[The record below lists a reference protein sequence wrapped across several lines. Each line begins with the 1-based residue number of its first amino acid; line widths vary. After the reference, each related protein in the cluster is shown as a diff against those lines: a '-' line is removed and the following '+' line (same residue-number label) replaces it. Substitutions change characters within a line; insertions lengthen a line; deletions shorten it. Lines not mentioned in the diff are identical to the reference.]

1 MLKIPTDNPMRAPLY
16 FHLSRRE
23 SQIMDVLYRVGEAS
37 VSDVVT
43 QIPDEPAYNTVRN
56 TLTTLEKKGHVVH
69 RQEGK
74 RYLYSPSISLESV
87 KRSAAGYMLQTF
99 FGGSPSKAIV
109 TLLGISGDRLTREG
123 LDEVEELL
131 ARARGGKE

>member
-1 MLKIPTDNPMRAPLY
+1 MRTPLY

-23 SQIMDVLYRVGEAS
+23 SQIMDVLYRLGEAS
-37 VSDVVT
+37 VSDVVGSM
-43 QIPDEPAYNTVRN
+43 PDKPAYNTVRN

-69 RQEGK
+69 RQDGK
-74 RYLYSPSISLESV
+74 RYLYAPSVPLESV

-109 TLLGISGDRLTREG
+109 TLLGISSNRITREG
-123 LDEVEELL
+123 LDEIAELL
-131 ARARGGKE
+131 DQARGEAE